1 MARPLLLDLALTH
14 ILGRKRQT
22 IVSVMGVALGVGFF
36 IAMAALMQGFQGY
49 FVETV
54 INASP
59 HITVRDQFREPAVQP
74 VATRQSWMP
83 TSRKST
89 TTRSISRPDSRPL
102 TGTMAGVRP
111 KLRTPA

>member
-22 IVSVMGVALGVGFF
+22 IVSVMGVALGVVFF

-49 FVETV
+49 FIDTV

-59 HITVRDQFREPAVQP
+59 
-74 VATRQSWMP
+74 
-83 TSRKST
+83 
-89 TTRSISRPDSRPL
+89 ISRCATSSANRRSSPSRRPSGAAPCCC
-102 TGTMAGVRP
+102 TG
-111 KLRTPA
+111 